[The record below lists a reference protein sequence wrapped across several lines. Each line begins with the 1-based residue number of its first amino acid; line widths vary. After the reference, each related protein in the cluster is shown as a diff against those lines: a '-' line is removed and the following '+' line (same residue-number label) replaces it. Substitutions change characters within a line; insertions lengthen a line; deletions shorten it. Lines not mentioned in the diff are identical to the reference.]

1 MTDRIV
7 SLTHPDNYTITYQ
20 IVINDDVVNRIT
32 VDIRDTTQC
41 RETVQYFQQ
50 LANRPDNTITNLNRV
65 ATSLQLMT
73 LL

>member
-20 IVINDDVVNRIT
+20 IVINDDVVNTIT
-32 VDIRDTTQC
+32 VDIRDLTKC
-41 RETVQYFQQ
+41 RETLQYFRQ
-50 LANRPDNTITNLNRV
+50 LANQPNNTISNLNQK
-65 ATSLQLMT
+65 ATSLQVMT